1 MATDTLVEGDA
12 GLEAAAAPKPRSEWT
27 MAWRRLRRNKAAMV
41 GLGILIVISLAA
53 IFADVIASE
62 AENFSHA
69 GFDALVENMLLPPGT
84 DGHLLG
90 TDDIGRDVFS
100 RIVRGSRISLRVGFA
115 AVTISAIAGTLI
127 GLSAGYFG
135 RGVDMVISR
144 VLDIMLAFP
153 GLLLALTVVAA
164 LGPGL
169 NNAMIAL
176 GVAGIP
182 FYARVVRSTTLA
194 ARELVYVRAARAVGM
209 SDARIMLRHILP
221 NIVSPIL
228 IMATLGLGGAILAS
242 AGLSFLGLGAAR
254 PSTEWGLELSNN
266 RHLLRSAW
274 WIATFNG
281 LAIATTVLSINL
293 LGDGLREALDPQ
305 AGAWSH

>member
-1 MATDTLVEGDA
+1 MSTDTLVEGET

-27 MAWRRLRRNKAAMV
+27 MAWRRLRRNKAALA
-41 GLGILIVISLAA
+41 GLGILIIISLAA
-53 IFADVIASE
+53 IFADLIATE
-62 AENFSHA
+62 PENH
-69 GFDALVENMLLPPGT
+69 FDILAANLPPGSE
-84 DGHLLG
+84 GHPLG

-100 RIVRGSRISLRVGFA
+100 RIVRGSRISLRVGFS
-115 AVTISAIAGTLI
+115 AVTISAIVGTLI

-135 RGVDMVISR
+135 RWVDMVISR
-144 VLDIMLAFP
+144 IIDVMLAFP
-153 GLLLALTVVAA
+153 GLLLAMTVVAA
-164 LGPGL
+164 LGSGL

-209 SDARIMLRHILP
+209 SDTRIMLRHILP

-228 IMATLGLGGAILAS
+228 IMATLGLGGAILAA
-242 AGLSFLGLGAAR
+242 AGLSFLGLGAER
-254 PSTEWGLELSNN
+254 PSPEWGLELSSS
-266 RHLLRSAW
+266 RHLLRSSW
-274 WIATFNG
+274 WISTFNG
-281 LAIATTVLSINL
+281 LAIAITVLSINL